1 MPVPYVYDST
11 GLGDGKPVPYVYG
24 STGLGDGKPVP
35 YVYGS
40 TVGDGLPVPYI
51 AHRPVSGEQI
61 DLGNLTRSVEFHR
74 AVFDRFRF
82 AAVVTWGF
90 GRGRAVYEN
99 CLV

>member
-1 MPVPYVYDST
+1 MPVPYVYD
-11 GLGDGKPVPYVYG
+11 

-61 DLGNLTRSVEFHR
+61 DL
-74 AVFDRFRF
+74 
-82 AAVVTWGF
+82 
-90 GRGRAVYEN
+90 
-99 CLV
+99 